1 MHFLQP
7 CRVGGKLNTP
17 PSTFPMKSCLGLL
30 LTLLILI
37 AVIGTG
43 AALWYMSANT
53 EYARKDA
60 PVAAP

>member
-1 MHFLQP
+1 
-7 CRVGGKLNTP
+7 
-17 PSTFPMKSCLGLL
+17 MKSCLGLL

-53 EYARKDA
+53 EYSRKDT

>member
-1 MHFLQP
+1 
-7 CRVGGKLNTP
+7 
-17 PSTFPMKSCLGLL
+17 MKSCLGLL